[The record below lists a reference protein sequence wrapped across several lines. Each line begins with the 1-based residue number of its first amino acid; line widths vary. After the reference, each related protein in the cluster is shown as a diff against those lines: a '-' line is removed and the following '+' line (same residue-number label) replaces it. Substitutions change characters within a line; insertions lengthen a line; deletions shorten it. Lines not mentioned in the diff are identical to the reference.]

1 MKRDV
6 LIEGTME
13 RISFCIRV
21 QTSTMF
27 LHLYMCDLT
36 LTCILY
42 FLSWF
47 CPSYLM
53 CFQNIIIYF

>member
-27 LHLYMCDLT
+27 LHLYMC
-36 LTCILY
+36 
-42 FLSWF
+42 
-47 CPSYLM
+47 
-53 CFQNIIIYF
+53 